1 MKANMM
7 QVISELNKIN
17 RKLTVQTFPNDA
29 ITIDKHGN
37 TLYIYTRNN
46 DLNDCIFELDAIT
59 KVLHS
64 FGLSFYLSSTK
75 YDKPTVVVQFR

>member
-1 MKANMM
+1 MM

-17 RKLTVQTFPNDA
+17 RKSTVKTCQSDA
-29 ITIDKHGN
+29 ITIDKHGD
-37 TLYIYTRNN
+37 TLYIYTRDN
-46 DLNDCIFELDAIT
+46 DLNGCMFELHDIT

-64 FGLSFYLSSTK
+64 FGLSFYLSSTR